1 METIEQKS
9 GSARSP
15 TDDISKPVRLTKSGK
30 PDGRSI
36 SSKKNLEKGKMKV
49 REILHKAKQSKIPDE
64 EETDDEEFE
73 IISKGRAPCKGQVPY
88 DPYDPTL
95 EVPISKGQAP
105 YHPTLEVPVKEPPI
119 SQEGVVGGLP
129 LTYDIEMTKK
139 ELQELKKQ
147 IQENNL
153 REERRKQLEVQR
165 QVDKIRMEAYGRL
178 NSLSQNMSMKF

>member
-1 METIEQKS
+1 METIEQSKGQAPYHPS
-9 GSARSP
+9 LEGRLKEPQGSFS
-15 TDDISKPVRLTKSGK
+15 DDISKPVRLTKSGK

-73 IISKGRAPCKGQVPY
+73 IISKGRAP
-88 DPYDPTL
+88 
-95 EVPISKGQAP
+95 
-105 YHPTLEVPVKEPPI
+105 YHPSLEVPVKEPVKEPIKEPI
-119 SQEGVVGGLP
+119 SQEREVVGGSP

>member
-1 METIEQKS
+1 METIEQNQ
-9 GSARSP
+9 
-15 TDDISKPVRLTKSGK
+15 KPVKLTKSGK

-73 IISKGRAPCKGQVPY
+73 IISAHRSIPANIVEKEPMVPSTSLLEGRVVGVA
-88 DPYDPTL
+88 DPYKEQPQL
-95 EVPISKGQAP
+95 AVSNVPFVD
-105 YHPTLEVPVKEPPI
+105 E
-119 SQEGVVGGLP
+119 
-129 LTYDIEMTKK
+129 IEMTKK